1 MFAKDTRFLV
11 VDDFSNMRKILKK
24 ILLELGYSQVDEAED
39 GDVALLMLRQAHDQG
54 KPYGVIISDWNMPK
68 LPGLDL
74 LRACKSNPLLKNTP
88 FIMVT
93 AESEQTQIIYAVKA
107 GVSEYVIKPF
117 NSATMK
123 DKLEKAFAKSGQNKN
138 PQKAS

>member
-1 MFAKDTRFLV
+1 MFPTNTKFLV

-24 ILLELGYSQVDEAED
+24 ILLELGFSQVEEADD
-39 GDVALLMLRQAHDQG
+39 GDVALLMLKQAQEEG

-68 LPGLDL
+68 MPGLDL
-74 LRACKSNPLLKNTP
+74 LRACKKSPDLKNTP

-93 AESEQTQIIYAVKA
+93 AESEQTQIIYAVKS

-123 DKLEKAFAKSGQNKN
+123 EKLEKAFSKTAPSKN
-138 PQKAS
+138 TKAS

>member
-1 MFAKDTRFLV
+1 MFTPDTRFLV

-24 ILLELGYSQVDEAED
+24 ILMELGYTQIDEADD
-39 GDVALLMLRQAHDQG
+39 GDVALLMLRQAQDQG

-74 LRACKSNPLLKNTP
+74 LRACKNNPLLKNTP

-93 AESEQTQIIYAVKA
+93 AESEQSQIIYAVKA

-117 NSATMK
+117 NSMTMK
-123 DKLEKAFAKSGQNKN
+123 EKLEKAYSKTALNK
-138 PQKAS
+138 PKKAG